1 MEKKV
6 STLNAVLWSLV
17 DRCSSQIFAF
27 VIGIMLARLLSPHD
41 YGIVGLM
48 TIFLSLSNVFI
59 DSGFANALIRKQNRT
74 DDDLSTAFYFNFFVG
89 IAIYALLWFLSPL
102 IAVYFNEPI
111 LITLVRIAAINVVL
125 YSLMIVQTA
134 LLTANLNIRQQTIIN
149 LCAQIPSGLFAIF
162 LAFTG
167 MGVYS
172 LVIQTITASFL
183 RCLLLWYWGQWRPI
197 LSFSF
202 NSFKY
207 LWNFGSKLLSAS
219 LIGVTFDQIYSVLI
233 GKYIST
239 VSLGYYSKSSH
250 LKDNVTGVT
259 NGIVQKIALPL
270 LSRSQDSQIELR
282 NRFREVLKI
291 LVMFVAPLSAFL
303 CFSAYDIIVLL
314 WSDKWVN
321 CVIYFQLLIVASMFN
336 PIGNLSLALMQ
347 VVCKTG
353 LILKLEFPKKAIY
366 CIFIS
371 IGFVYGIKG
380 LCISQIFISLT
391 AAIVNMWP
399 TKGIL
404 KYSYFEQIFD
414 LGKYM
419 ILSYAIYFCVY
430 LISPFGQIRLLNI
443 LYNFCFGTT
452 IYFIVLVMTKDKVA
466 LKLKSKMNGLLKKE
480 INFLS

>member
-1 MEKKV
+1 
-6 STLNAVLWSLV
+6 
-17 DRCSSQIFAF
+17 
-27 VIGIMLARLLSPHD
+27 
-41 YGIVGLM
+41 
-48 TIFLSLSNVFI
+48 
-59 DSGFANALIRKQNRT
+59 
-74 DDDLSTAFYFNFFVG
+74 
-89 IAIYALLWFLSPL
+89 
-102 IAVYFNEPI
+102 
-111 LITLVRIAAINVVL
+111 
-125 YSLMIVQTA
+125 
-134 LLTANLNIRQQTIIN
+134 
-149 LCAQIPSGLFAIF
+149 
-162 LAFTG
+162 
-167 MGVYS
+167 
-172 LVIQTITASFL
+172 
-183 RCLLLWYWGQWRPI
+183 
-197 LSFSF
+197 
-202 NSFKY
+202 
-207 LWNFGSKLLSAS
+207 
-219 LIGVTFDQIYSVLI
+219 
-233 GKYIST
+233 
-239 VSLGYYSKSSH
+239 
-250 LKDNVTGVT
+250 
-259 NGIVQKIALPL
+259 
-270 LSRSQDSQIELR
+270 
-282 NRFREVLKI
+282 
-291 LVMFVAPLSAFL
+291 MFVAPLSAFL

-430 LISPFGQIRLLNI
+430 LISPYGQIRLLNI

-452 IYFIVLVMTKDKVA
+452 IYFVVLVMTKDKVA